1 MERIL
6 IIDDEQRIRRL
17 IPELFESGDYSFESA
32 RTGAEGVAQA
42 VENPPDLVITDL
54 MLPGVHG
61 FEVIRRLRA
70 NPATAR
76 VPILVL
82 SAKVYPPDRRKA
94 LDLGADDFLEKPF
107 RIEELTA
114 AVEKRLARIS

>member
-6 IIDDEQRIRRL
+6 VIDDEQGIRRL
-17 IPELFESGDYSFESA
+17 IPDLFEGGAYSFESVPN
-32 RTGAEGVAQA
+32 GAEGVARA
-42 VENPPDLVITDL
+42 VENPPDLIIMDL
-54 MLPGVHG
+54 MLPQVHG

-94 LDLGADDFLEKPF
+94 LELGADDFIEKPF
-107 RIEELTA
+107 RIDELTA
-114 AVEKRLARIS
+114 AVEKRLARAA